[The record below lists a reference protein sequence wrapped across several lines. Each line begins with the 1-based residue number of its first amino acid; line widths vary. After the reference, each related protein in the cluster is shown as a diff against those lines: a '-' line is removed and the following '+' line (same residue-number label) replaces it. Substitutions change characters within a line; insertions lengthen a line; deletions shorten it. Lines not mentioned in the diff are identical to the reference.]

1 MEIVSINNNSV
12 VTPQPNQQQTT
23 ICENEST
30 NPTNIMTSSN
40 HQPSTVQ
47 LQQPVK
53 TDKSGTK
60 NNFFKSLRSSF
71 SFSSLRVKKT
81 QQRPSINISSP
92 LEASDHY
99 QVLSMNDFLFIL
111 AQICLHVSQL
121 PLWDATP
128 CALFR
133 TYFDRHKQL
142 QSTMIHDNN
151 LSILKILTERLKFNY
166 L

>member
-12 VTPQPNQQQTT
+12 VTPQPKQQQTT
-23 ICENEST
+23 ICENES
-30 NPTNIMTSSN
+30 NNIMTSSN

-81 QQRPSINISSP
+81 RQRPSINISSP
-92 LEASDHY
+92 LEASDNY
-99 QVLSMNDFLFIL
+99 QVLSMNDFYLFKPRYVYMSPSS
-111 AQICLHVSQL
+111 H
-121 PLWDATP
+121 WDATP

-133 TYFDRHKQL
+133 THFDRHKQL